1 MNLEECFEKR
11 LLRKIEPDYEK
22 AKRSIEIAENKLKR
36 AKDAFDEGFLD
47 ICLVYGYTSMFHS
60 ARALLYK
67 DGVQEKSHVCIIIY
81 LKEKYSDKIPYY
93 LIQSLDAF
101 RKERH
106 EALYGL
112 DFGISKKDA
121 SLAIKD
127 AEEFIEV
134 VKNLLK

>member
-67 DGVQEKSHVCIIIY
+67 DGVQEKS
-81 LKEKYSDKIPYY
+81 
-93 LIQSLDAF
+93 
-101 RKERH
+101 
-106 EALYGL
+106 
-112 DFGISKKDA
+112 
-121 SLAIKD
+121 
-127 AEEFIEV
+127 
-134 VKNLLK
+134 